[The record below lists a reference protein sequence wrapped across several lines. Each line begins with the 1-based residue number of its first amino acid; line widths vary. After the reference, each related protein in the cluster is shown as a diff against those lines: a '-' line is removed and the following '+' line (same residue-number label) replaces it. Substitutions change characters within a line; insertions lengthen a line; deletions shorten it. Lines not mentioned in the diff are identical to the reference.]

1 MDKVNVNK
9 RIDTSPDKTNGTV
22 RKQPTDEHPPDLTKR
37 LREQDE
43 SAYVELLDLYS
54 NKVFRLAMSLV
65 KHKEDAEDVTQDVF
79 LTVCSRISDLKENK
93 ALSSWIYRI
102 TVNASLMKIR
112 KSGRSERI
120 SFEEDLPRFDQNG
133 MHVKPVKDWSE
144 NPERKASSK
153 EVMDYIK
160 ENLKELPDTYKVV
173 FLLRDMEGLS
183 NNEVAEALDIS
194 LTAVKSRLHRARLF
208 MRERLSKYYEG
219 RIA

>member
-1 MDKVNVNK
+1 MDNINVNK
-9 RIDTSPDKTNGTV
+9 RIDTSPVKTSRTLT
-22 RKQPTDEHPPDLTKR
+22 KHPTDGHQPELSRR

-43 SAYVELLDLYS
+43 SAYEELLNLYS
-54 NKVFRLAMSLV
+54 NKVFRLAISLV

-112 KSGRSERI
+112 KSGRSEQV
-120 SFEEDLPRFDQNG
+120 SFEENLPRFDQNG

-144 NPERKASSK
+144 NPEEKASSK
-153 EVMDYIK
+153 EVMDFIR
-160 ENLKELPDTYKVV
+160 ENLKELPESYKVV
-173 FLLRDMEGLS
+173 FLLRDLEELS
-183 NNEVAEALDIS
+183 NNEVAEVLDIS

-208 MRERLSKYYEG
+208 MRERLTKYFEG
-219 RIA
+219 SIA